1 MSEQT
6 FERLLETATAAL
18 MSKQEELHRL
28 YALGDMARW
37 SLDQETATTQFFDAS
52 DRMAVEAQIL
62 NIGSFSPRH
71 STWKWAWGNPSVP
84 QALRE
89 KALPLKELQTITG
102 FDLFAS
108 EEAIALEDESMAWEL
123 TALAVQHLG
132 ALGCYRAPST
142 PDGPTVFLAITGL
155 KHASH

>member
-62 NIGSFSPRH
+62 NIGSFSPGTRPG
-71 STWKWAWGNPSVP
+71 SGP
-84 QALRE
+84 
-89 KALPLKELQTITG
+89 G
-102 FDLFAS
+102 
-108 EEAIALEDESMAWEL
+108 AIPACHRPC
-123 TALAVQHLG
+123 VKRP
-132 ALGCYRAPST
+132 CP
-142 PDGPTVFLAITGL
+142 
-155 KHASH
+155 